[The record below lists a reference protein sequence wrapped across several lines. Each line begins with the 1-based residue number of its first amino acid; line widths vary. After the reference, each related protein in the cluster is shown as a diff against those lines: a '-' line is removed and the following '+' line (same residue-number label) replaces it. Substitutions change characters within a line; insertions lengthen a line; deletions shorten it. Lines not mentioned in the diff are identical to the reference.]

1 MIARLLISVS
11 LVASICLGQSPKQAP
26 DMCAPP
32 PSGTAPALP
41 AKILEGQGTEWIK
54 FPITTSSPEAQKF
67 FLQGVAQMHSFW
79 AIEAERSFRQASA
92 LDPAAPMPW
101 WGIAM
106 AAAGDYRP
114 RFQLEDMSR
123 PPGAVSARV
132 VQAAKKA
139 QEFAEVAGKATDLE
153 KMYIASIVGRRTA
166 EPGKQDAAYV
176 DGLRAIAAKY
186 PNEVEAQSYLAL
198 HLMRGFETPAKSAR
212 AGSTEASTL
221 LRKLAADFPDHPGV
235 HHYIIHG
242 FEGST
247 YAKEAWPSCK
257 RYAELVTNIPHALHM
272 PGHIYAQTG
281 RWADA
286 VKSFEDAAI
295 NERKWIASDRLYGT
309 GHHGHNVHFEAMA
322 QSFSGDFAGAKA
334 SAAHL
339 LTYTEN
345 PREAG
350 QVDMFYSA
358 YRQGWFAM
366 LRALVQHDSWDLIL
380 DGKTLPEYNRPREM
394 AWRHWARSLAYLAEK
409 SVEHAQEE
417 AKKLDSA
424 LEKYKND
431 VKLDPP
437 PELLIARQELEG
449 QFQIA
454 AGKWKQGWNTLK
466 KASDKERAL
475 RYSEPPRYPR
485 PVAEAA
491 GELAIKH
498 GKYADAEK
506 MFQVALVQYEDNK
519 VALTGIAEAK
529 KKGAPVPATG
539 AAGGRE

>member
-1 MIARLLISVS
+1 A
-11 LVASICLGQSPKQAP
+11 QNNKDKAP
-26 DMCAPP
+26 DLCAPP

-41 AKILEGQGTEWIK
+41 AKLLEGQGTEWIK
-54 FPITTSSPEAQKF
+54 FPITTSNPEAQKF

-79 AIEAERSFRQASA
+79 AVEAERSFRQAAA
-92 LDPAAPMPW
+92 LDPEAPMPW
-101 WGIAM
+101 WGVAM
-106 AAAGDYRP
+106 ASAGDFRP

-123 PPGAVSARV
+123 PPSAVSARV

-139 QEFAEVAGKATDLE
+139 EELAAVPGKATDLE
-153 KMYIASIVGRRTA
+153 KLYIASILARRTA
-166 EPGKQDAAYV
+166 EPPKRDAAYI

-186 PNEVEAQSYLAL
+186 PHEVEAQSYLTL
-198 HLMRGFETPAKSAR
+198 HLMRGFDTPSKAAR
-212 AGSTEASTL
+212 EGSMEAAAL
-221 LRKLAADFPDHPGV
+221 LRKLAAEFPDHPGV

-247 YAKEAWPSCK
+247 FAKDAWPSCK

-281 RWADA
+281 RWTDA
-286 VKSFEDAAI
+286 IKSFDDAAI

-309 GHHGHNVHFEAMA
+309 GHHGHNVHFEATA

-345 PREAG
+345 PREAA
-350 QVDMFYSA
+350 QVDQFYTA
-358 YRQGWFAM
+358 YRQGWFSM
-366 LRALVQHDSWDLIL
+366 LRALVQHEKWDEIL

-394 AWRHWARSLAYLAEK
+394 AWRHWAQALAFLAEK
-409 SVEHAQEE
+409 SMDRAE
-417 AKKLDSA
+417 AESKAMDAA

-431 VKLDPP
+431 VKRDAP
-437 PELLIARQELEG
+437 PELLTAREELDG
-449 QFQIA
+449 QMQIA
-454 AGKWKQGWNTLK
+454 SGKWKQGWNTLK

-491 GELAIKH
+491 GHLALGN
-498 GKYADAEK
+498 GKFSDAEK
-506 MFQVALVQYEDNK
+506 AFQIALTQYEDDK
-519 VALTGIAEAK
+519 IALTGIAEAK
-529 KKGAPVPATG
+529 KRGTQTG
-539 AAGGRE
+539 AGAGR